1 MSSQIDNTTATTVVD
16 DSVSVQDSDVTTPES
31 DVASSKGKKGRM
43 TLRKR
48 FPEVKL
54 HRRTPYQFYISEK
67 AKENRDNKGT
77 PKNAS
82 EYSKQWALET
92 DRSRWIEMAAKDEI
106 RFIEEVRSHG
116 HNYDPRKNDRKRK
129 KPCAPFLLYARDKF
143 RKIQQ
148 DEGITYREALKILG
162 TKWKENTEPDVK
174 ARYIEIAKAEKDKF
188 DADKKAEED
197 ESSTMAVEDS
207 DAAP

>member
-1 MSSQIDNTTATTVVD
+1 MPATQNKNNATPTNTPVVTK
-16 DSVSVQDSDVTTPES
+16 VTK
-31 DVASSKGKKGRM
+31 DRV

-67 AKENRDNKGT
+67 AKENKDISGEPRGVHHH
-77 PKNAS
+77 
-82 EYSKQWALET
+82 SKQWKLET
-92 DRSRWIEMAAKDEI
+92 DKSRWIEMSANDEI

-116 HNYDPRKNDRKRK
+116 YKYDPHKCDRKRK

-143 RKIQQ
+143 RKLQD

-162 TKWKENTEPDVK
+162 VRWKDNVEPDVK
-174 ARYIEIAKAEKDKF
+174 SKYIEIAKVAKEKFEVLDIK
-188 DADKKAEED
+188 
-197 ESSTMAVEDS
+197 TVT
-207 DAAP
+207 P